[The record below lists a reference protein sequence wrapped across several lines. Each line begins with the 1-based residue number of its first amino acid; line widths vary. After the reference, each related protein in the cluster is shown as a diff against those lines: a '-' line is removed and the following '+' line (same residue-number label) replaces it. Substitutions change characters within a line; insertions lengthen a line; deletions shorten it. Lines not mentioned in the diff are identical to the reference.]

1 MLTHECKGNASYKH
15 LSIKQENI
23 DLYYKNK
30 PRIFAT
36 VPKEKKE
43 EEEEDLRPFRIH
55 AYSKEELAML
65 YNPTYCISNAI
76 YTLAAWIRHN
86 KALKG
91 ELEKVGYNKY
101 RRTFTPLEVK
111 VLVKYLGEP

>member
-1 MLTHECKGNASYKH
+1 MKTE
-15 LSIKQENI
+15 
-23 DLYYKNK
+23 
-30 PRIFAT
+30 
-36 VPKEKKE
+36 KEKKE
-43 EEEEDLRPFRIH
+43 EGEEDLRPFRIH

-101 RRTFTPLEVK
+101 RRTFTPL
-111 VLVKYLGEP
+111 

>member
-1 MLTHECKGNASYKH
+1 MKTE
-15 LSIKQENI
+15 
-23 DLYYKNK
+23 
-30 PRIFAT
+30 
-36 VPKEKKE
+36 KEKRE

-91 ELEKVGYNKY
+91 ELEKVGVQQI
-101 RRTFTPLEVK
+101 PAHLHSAGSESAGEVS
-111 VLVKYLGEP
+111 GENPDRMSAGNREAL

>member
-1 MLTHECKGNASYKH
+1 MKTE
-15 LSIKQENI
+15 
-23 DLYYKNK
+23 
-30 PRIFAT
+30 
-36 VPKEKKE
+36 KEKRE

-76 YTLAAWIRHN
+76 

>member
-1 MLTHECKGNASYKH
+1 MKTE
-15 LSIKQENI
+15 
-23 DLYYKNK
+23 
-30 PRIFAT
+30 
-36 VPKEKKE
+36 KEKRE

-86 KALKG
+86 KAHLHSAGSESAG
-91 ELEKVGYNKY
+91 EVSG
-101 RRTFTPLEVK
+101 RTLTGCRPEIGK
-111 VLVKYLGEP
+111 PCKENANICKAP

>member
-1 MLTHECKGNASYKH
+1 MKTE
-15 LSIKQENI
+15 
-23 DLYYKNK
+23 
-30 PRIFAT
+30 
-36 VPKEKKE
+36 KEKRE

-101 RRTFTPLEVK
+101 RRTFTSAGSESAGEVSGRTLTGCRPEIGK
-111 VLVKYLGEP
+111 PCKENANICKAP

>member
-1 MLTHECKGNASYKH
+1 MKTE
-15 LSIKQENI
+15 
-23 DLYYKNK
+23 
-30 PRIFAT
+30 
-36 VPKEKKE
+36 KEKKE

-86 KALKG
+86 KAL
-91 ELEKVGYNKY
+91 NKY

>member
-1 MLTHECKGNASYKH
+1 MKTE
-15 LSIKQENI
+15 
-23 DLYYKNK
+23 
-30 PRIFAT
+30 
-36 VPKEKKE
+36 KEKRE

-111 VLVKYLGEP
+111 VLTGCRPEIGKPCKENANICKAP

>member
-1 MLTHECKGNASYKH
+1 MLQKYSFGFFCSW
-15 LSIKQENI
+15 LSSGYAVSFPFPFCSGK
-23 DLYYKNK
+23 
-30 PRIFAT
+30 
-36 VPKEKKE
+36 
-43 EEEEDLRPFRIH
+43 EEEDLRPFRIH

>member
-1 MLTHECKGNASYKH
+1 MKTE
-15 LSIKQENI
+15 
-23 DLYYKNK
+23 
-30 PRIFAT
+30 
-36 VPKEKKE
+36 KEKRE

-65 YNPTYCISNAI
+65 YNPTY

>member
-1 MLTHECKGNASYKH
+1 MKTE
-15 LSIKQENI
+15 
-23 DLYYKNK
+23 
-30 PRIFAT
+30 
-36 VPKEKKE
+36 KEKRE

-86 KALKG
+86 KH
-91 ELEKVGYNKY
+91 
-101 RRTFTPLEVK
+101 
-111 VLVKYLGEP
+111 

>member
-1 MLTHECKGNASYKH
+1 MKTE
-15 LSIKQENI
+15 
-23 DLYYKNK
+23 
-30 PRIFAT
+30 
-36 VPKEKKE
+36 KEKRE

-86 KALKG
+86 KAG
-91 ELEKVGYNKY
+91 EGGLQQIPAHLHSAGSESAGEVSG
-101 RRTFTPLEVK
+101 RTLTGCRPEIGK
-111 VLVKYLGEP
+111 PCKENANICKAP

>member
-1 MLTHECKGNASYKH
+1 MKTE
-15 LSIKQENI
+15 
-23 DLYYKNK
+23 
-30 PRIFAT
+30 
-36 VPKEKKE
+36 KEKRE

-101 RRTFTPLEVK
+101 RHPPCSAGSESAGEVSGRT
-111 VLVKYLGEP
+111 

>member
-1 MLTHECKGNASYKH
+1 MKTE
-15 LSIKQENI
+15 
-23 DLYYKNK
+23 
-30 PRIFAT
+30 
-36 VPKEKKE
+36 KEKRE

-101 RRTFTPLEVK
+101 RRILEQHNSRLTDPLRNR
-111 VLVKYLGEP
+111 GTCITQ

>member
-1 MLTHECKGNASYKH
+1 
-15 LSIKQENI
+15 
-23 DLYYKNK
+23 
-30 PRIFAT
+30 
-36 VPKEKKE
+36 
-43 EEEEDLRPFRIH
+43 
-55 AYSKEELAML
+55 ML

-86 KALKG
+86 KAVKG
-91 ELEKVGYNKY
+91 ELAKVGYNKY

>member
-1 MLTHECKGNASYKH
+1 MKTE
-15 LSIKQENI
+15 
-23 DLYYKNK
+23 
-30 PRIFAT
+30 
-36 VPKEKKE
+36 KEKKE

-91 ELEKVGYNKY
+91 ELEKVYVVMHNNICYGASLFSSNAGY
-101 RRTFTPLEVK
+101 
-111 VLVKYLGEP
+111 

>member
-1 MLTHECKGNASYKH
+1 MKT
-15 LSIKQENI
+15 
-23 DLYYKNK
+23 
-30 PRIFAT
+30 
-36 VPKEKKE
+36 EKKRGKE
-43 EEEEDLRPFRIH
+43 EEEKTFVRSASL
-55 AYSKEELAML
+55 YSEEELAML

-111 VLVKYLGEP
+111 VLVKYLGRLP

>member
-1 MLTHECKGNASYKH
+1 MDTP
-15 LSIKQENI
+15 Q
-23 DLYYKNK
+23 
-30 PRIFAT
+30 
-36 VPKEKKE
+36 
-43 EEEEDLRPFRIH
+43 
-55 AYSKEELAML
+55 
-65 YNPTYCISNAI
+65 
-76 YTLAAWIRHN
+76 

>member
-1 MLTHECKGNASYKH
+1 MKTE
-15 LSIKQENI
+15 
-23 DLYYKNK
+23 
-30 PRIFAT
+30 
-36 VPKEKKE
+36 KEKRE

-101 RRTFTPLEVK
+101 RRTFTPLEALTGCRPEIGK
-111 VLVKYLGEP
+111 PCKENANICKAP

>member
-1 MLTHECKGNASYKH
+1 MKTE
-15 LSIKQENI
+15 
-23 DLYYKNK
+23 
-30 PRIFAT
+30 
-36 VPKEKKE
+36 KEKRE

-86 KALKG
+86 KHLHSAGSESAG
-91 ELEKVGYNKY
+91 EVSG
-101 RRTFTPLEVK
+101 RTLTGCRPEIGK
-111 VLVKYLGEP
+111 PCKENANICKAP